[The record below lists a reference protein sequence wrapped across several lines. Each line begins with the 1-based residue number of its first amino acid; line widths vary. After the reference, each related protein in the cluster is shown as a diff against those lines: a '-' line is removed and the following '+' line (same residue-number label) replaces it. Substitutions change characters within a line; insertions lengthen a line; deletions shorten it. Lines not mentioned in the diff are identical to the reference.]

1 MIFRPVTFASICV
14 LVALTGLVSRH
25 ISPSRRGCA
34 ADGVSTAKPGEWAA
48 VGTLLEACSC
58 SVPCPCNFGQG
69 PSRSYCHT
77 VYAYR
82 LKSGN
87 YGAVALDGLIFGGGE
102 ADKAPVGFLD
112 SRATAQQKPALEK
125 LALAVFGQ
133 GGASGGPRR
142 FEAARITAK
151 DDARRMEVEFGQSG
165 GFEAKLLI
173 GRDGKSPIVV
183 ENNTTWP
190 VSRFIKAKTTRFTY
204 QDSAGN
210 RLKLDGVNANIGQ
223 FNLSSD
229 GRSKGVNIT
238 AP

>member
-1 MIFRPVTFASICV
+1 MIFRPATLAGICV
-14 LVALTGLVSRH
+14 LAALTGLVSRH
-25 ISPSRRGCA
+25 SSPSRRGCA
-34 ADGVSTAKPGEWAA
+34 ADAVAISTPRDWAA

-87 YGAVALDGLIFGGGE
+87 YGGISLDGLVFGGGE
-102 ADKAPVGFLD
+102 ADKGSMGFLD

-125 LALAVFGQ
+125 LAMAVFSQ

-142 FEAARITAK
+142 FEVARIMAK

-165 GFEAKLLI
+165 GFEADLLI
-173 GRDGKSPIVV
+173 GRDGKRPIVV

-190 VSRFIKAKTTRFTY
+190 VSRFVKAKTTRFTY

-210 RLKLDGVNANIGQ
+210 RLKLDGVNANIGE

-229 GRSKGVNIT
+229 GQAKPKPAST
-238 AP
+238 D